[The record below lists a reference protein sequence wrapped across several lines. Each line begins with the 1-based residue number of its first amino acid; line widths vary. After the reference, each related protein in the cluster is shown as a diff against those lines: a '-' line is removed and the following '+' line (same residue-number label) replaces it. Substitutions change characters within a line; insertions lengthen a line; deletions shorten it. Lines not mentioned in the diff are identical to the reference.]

1 MMLNISECRVYRYYA
16 DFLNTI
22 PDGALVVTK
31 EHTIRLANEAVAHIF
46 GYAPGELIHERLD
59 CLIPKAV
66 RSNHK
71 KHLEAFFG
79 QPKSR
84 PMGKGLPIEF
94 LGLRKDGSL
103 FPVEITISP
112 LEIGGELFAVAIV
125 RDSTERQRIEQRIRR
140 ELEAE
145 RSRALTDDLTGL
157 ANRRYF
163 HDALNHS
170 IQVHQDYQEPF
181 SLAYID
187 LDGFK
192 AINDNQGHQ
201 TGDQLLQRIA
211 AIMKRSS
218 RSEDTLARIGGDE
231 FALIISNAS
240 KEVAATVLNRL
251 HKLVSEDLTAD
262 HIPTSMSIGWVHSSQ
277 LQLDSY
283 RDLMHAADEAMYA
296 AKNSGKN
303 AVFNYK
309 DIANQRRRQ

>member
-1 MMLNISECRVYRYYA
+1 MYRYYA
-16 DFLNTI
+16 NFLNTI

-31 EHTIRLANEAVAHIF
+31 QHTIRLANETVVRMF
-46 GYAPGELIHERLD
+46 GYNPGELIDAPLD

-66 RSNHK
+66 RNNHK
-71 KHLEAFFG
+71 KHIHAFFG

-112 LEIGGELFAVAIV
+112 LEIEGELYAVAII
-125 RDSTERQRIEQRIRR
+125 RDSTERQLIEQRIRR

-163 HDALNHS
+163 HDALNKS
-170 IQVHQDYQEPF
+170 IQVHQQYQEPF
-181 SLAYID
+181 TLAYID

-192 AINDNQGHQ
+192 AVNDNQGHQ
-201 TGDQLLQRIA
+201 VGDLLLQRIA

-218 RSEDTLARIGGDE
+218 RSEDILARVGGDE
-231 FALIISNAS
+231 FALIINNAS
-240 KEVAATVLNRL
+240 QDIAAAVLERL
-251 HKLVSEDLTAD
+251 HLLVSEDLKTDQIA
-262 HIPTSMSIGWVHSSQ
+262 TSMSIGWVHSSQ
-277 LQLDSY
+277 LQIDNY
-283 RDLMHAADEAMYA
+283 RDLIHAADEAMYA

-303 AVFNYK
+303 AVFNYVKIK
-309 DIANQRRRQ
+309 DQARRQ